1 MQISSLQS
9 VVLIP
14 DNLEDALQAGINQCL
29 AEKIYIIV
37 DQNTKQHCL
46 PLIAN
51 FRSIKDAKVYEI
63 EAGEDKKT
71 VESVVGVWRFLSQNG
86 ANRKSLV
93 INLGGGM
100 LCDLSGFA
108 ASTFKRGL
116 NFINIPTT
124 LLAQV
129 DASIGGKLGFN
140 FEGLKN
146 EIGLFKTPAVVIIDP
161 IFLKTLDHQNFIAGY
176 AEMIKHALI
185 YSSSHWKKLKL
196 YDLNSSGI
204 DKIQLK
210 NLISKSIFIK
220 NDFVQN
226 DPKEKNIR
234 KALNFGHTIGH
245 AIESL
250 LMEAQRPVLHGVAVA
265 YGLIGEAYLAH
276 RKMGLSGNEL
286 EDICNYLVSVFGK
299 PDISVDNY
307 ERLYELMQ
315 HDKKND
321 QDRINFTLITEI
333 GTVSVNENCSKNE
346 IFEALTFINEY

>member
-1 MQISSLQS
+1 
-9 VVLIP
+9 
-14 DNLEDALQAGINQCL
+14 
-29 AEKIYIIV
+29 
-37 DQNTKQHCL
+37 
-46 PLIAN
+46 
-51 FRSIKDAKVYEI
+51 
-63 EAGEDKKT
+63 
-71 VESVVGVWRFLSQNG
+71 
-86 ANRKSLV
+86 
-93 INLGGGM
+93 
-100 LCDLSGFA
+100 
-108 ASTFKRGL
+108 
-116 NFINIPTT
+116 
-124 LLAQV
+124 
-129 DASIGGKLGFN
+129 
-140 FEGLKN
+140 
-146 EIGLFKTPAVVIIDP
+146 
-161 IFLKTLDHQNFIAGY
+161 
-176 AEMIKHALI
+176 
-185 YSSSHWKKLKL
+185 L